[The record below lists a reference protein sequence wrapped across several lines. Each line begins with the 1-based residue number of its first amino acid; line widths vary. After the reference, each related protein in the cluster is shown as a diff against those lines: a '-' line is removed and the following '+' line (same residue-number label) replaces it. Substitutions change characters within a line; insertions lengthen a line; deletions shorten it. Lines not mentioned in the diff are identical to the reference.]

1 MNDLRTAVRPAVR
14 QLRRWIPRRRG
25 PAILMYHRIA
35 EESFDPWG
43 MAVSPKYLA
52 EQAEWLARNC
62 EVFPLVE
69 FAGAH
74 REGKLPRRAVAITF
88 DDGYACTYKV
98 AAPVLEALKLPATVF
113 LPAAPLERGGE
124 FWWDELERLVLGHRG
139 SSLEID
145 GRKIELG
152 SRDASDRNWKP
163 YHAPRTRR
171 QKAFKAI
178 WSMIH
183 RKGAN
188 EVDTAMAD
196 LRCQADAA
204 PAARES
210 HRIATLDEVR
220 SSKLEPGCHG
230 LSHASLPPLSET
242 DKAREIDGGKALLG
256 ELLGKVPAIF
266 AFPFGEV
273 DRKSEQAV
281 EESGFLC
288 ACSSRQKFVR
298 PRSEMFAL
306 PRLVVENTTAPE
318 FARMLSGR

>member
-1 MNDLRTAVRPAVR
+1 
-14 QLRRWIPRRRG
+14 
-25 PAILMYHRIA
+25 MYHRIA

-43 MAVSPKYLA
+43 MAVSPTHFA

-62 EVFPLVE
+62 DVLPLVE
-69 FAGAH
+69 FASAH
-74 REGKLPRRAVAITF
+74 REGRLPRRAIAITF

-98 AAPVLEALKLPATVF
+98 AARILERLELPATVF
-113 LPAAPLERGGE
+113 LPAAPLKRGGE
-124 FWWDELERLVLGHRG
+124 FWWDELERLVLGYRG
-139 SSLEID
+139 SSLNID

-210 HRIATLDEVR
+210 HRIATVHEVR
-220 SSKLEPGCHG
+220 SSKLEPGSHG
-230 LSHASLPPLSET
+230 FSHASLPCLSET
-242 DKAREIDGGKALLG
+242 DKAREIREGKALLG
-256 ELLGKVPAIF
+256 DLIGRVPAVF
-266 AFPFGEV
+266 AFPFGDV
-273 DRKSEQAV
+273 DRKSKQ
-281 EESGFLC
+281 SIQDGGFIC
-288 ACSSRQKFVR
+288 ACSSQQGFVR

-306 PRLVVENTTAPE
+306 PRLVVENTG
-318 FARMLSGR
+318 ARGLAGMLSGR

>member
-1 MNDLRTAVRPAVR
+1 
-14 QLRRWIPRRRG
+14 
-25 PAILMYHRIA
+25 MYHRIA

-43 MAVSPKYLA
+43 MAVSPKHFA

-62 EVFPLVE
+62 EVLPLVE
-69 FAGAH
+69 FASAH
-74 REGKLPRRAVAITF
+74 REGKLPRDAVAITF

-113 LPAAPLERGGE
+113 LPAAPLKRGGE
-124 FWWDELERLVLGHRG
+124 YWWDELERLVLAYRG
-139 SSLEID
+139 SSLDID

-188 EVDTAMAD
+188 EVDTAMD
-196 LRCQADAA
+196 GLRCQADAA

-210 HRIATLDEVR
+210 HRIATVEEVR
-220 SSKLEPGCHG
+220 SSKLEPGSHG
-230 LSHASLPPLSET
+230 FSHASLPRLSET
-242 DKAREIDGGKALLG
+242 DKAREIHGGKALLE
-256 ELLGKVPAIF
+256 ELVGRVPAVF
-266 AFPFGEV
+266 AFPFGDV

-281 EESGFLC
+281 EESGFTC
-288 ACSSRQKFVR
+288 ACSSQQRFVR
-298 PRSEMFAL
+298 TRSEMFAL
-306 PRLVVENTTAPE
+306 PRLVVENTAAPE
-318 FARMLSGR
+318 LAATLSGR